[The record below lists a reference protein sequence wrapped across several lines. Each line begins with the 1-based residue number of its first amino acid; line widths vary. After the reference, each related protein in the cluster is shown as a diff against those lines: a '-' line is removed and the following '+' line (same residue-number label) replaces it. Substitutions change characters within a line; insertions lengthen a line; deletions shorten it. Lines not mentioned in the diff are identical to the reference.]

1 VLLGKQLENGRTLR
15 DYNIQKESTLHLVLR
30 LRGGKGKGR
39 SPALPPAPATIRAEV
54 AVGGR
59 VLYQQVDNGA
69 TVAVLKQ
76 LIRARLAIENDQEI
90 TISLKGILIRFL
102 PIWTIQIQVYRARTP
117 P

>member
-15 DYNIQKESTLHLVLR
+15 DYNIQNESTLHLVLR
-30 LRGGKGKGR
+30 LRAGKGKGR
-39 SPALPPAPATIRAEV
+39 GPAPAPATIRAEV
-54 AVGGR
+54 AVAGR
-59 VLYQQVDNGA
+59 VLYQEVDNGA

-102 PIWTIQIQVYRARTP
+102 PVWTIQIQVYRARTP